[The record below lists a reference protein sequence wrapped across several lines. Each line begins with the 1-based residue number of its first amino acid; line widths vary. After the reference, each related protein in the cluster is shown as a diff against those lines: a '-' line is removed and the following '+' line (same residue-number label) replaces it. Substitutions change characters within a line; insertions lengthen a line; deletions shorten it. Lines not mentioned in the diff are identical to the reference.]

1 MITPTEI
8 RKKAENKYLTFLRSV
23 TERQAFEPIVIVG
36 NKKPNDDTVQFE
48 KELTELIAHSKEKKG
63 YGYSIEYQK
72 VKTRKHGEQDIP
84 VSISFLTEQDFL
96 KYIGKEQDTA
106 GFRKD
111 VERILSAFPEL
122 VEWVCR
128 FPNKVL
134 DNNRVWDD
142 VLKVC
147 IYFKGNPKPQ
157 LYIRELPIQVDTKFI
172 ERNKGIIKELL
183 DIIIAKSV
191 NPDETRFETRFNLRH
206 DEPVVRFRVLDKTLS
221 QALFSGIDDM
231 SIPISKFRET
241 EIPVETVYIVENKMN
256 MLTFPPIHKSIVVW
270 GHGFGVDLLK
280 DVMWLRSKKI
290 LYWGDLDVHG
300 FQILSE
306 LRSHFS
312 QVESF
317 LMDRETFNRFYE
329 DGIGAETNVEK
340 VLLLTPEEKEMF
352 DFLRGGNYRLEQE
365 KIPFE
370 YASSKIPIIKK

>member
-191 NPDETRFETRFNLRH
+191 NPDETRFETLFNL
-206 DEPVVRFRVLDKTLS
+206 
-221 QALFSGIDDM
+221 
-231 SIPISKFRET
+231 
-241 EIPVETVYIVENKMN
+241 
-256 MLTFPPIHKSIVVW
+256 
-270 GHGFGVDLLK
+270 
-280 DVMWLRSKKI
+280 
-290 LYWGDLDVHG
+290 
-300 FQILSE
+300 
-306 LRSHFS
+306 
-312 QVESF
+312 
-317 LMDRETFNRFYE
+317 
-329 DGIGAETNVEK
+329 
-340 VLLLTPEEKEMF
+340 
-352 DFLRGGNYRLEQE
+352 
-365 KIPFE
+365 
-370 YASSKIPIIKK
+370 